1 MKKTRNQEQ
10 AGRRSHLK
18 KLRGRVTMSAC
29 LLLMSIG
36 LAGCGSN
43 SNSSSPSASGTA
55 GSKANEQAQ
64 ADTSAEAQTE
74 AQTDA
79 GNKDGQELTLA
90 DGVAKLIYMDDAYIS
105 LMYYG
110 PYEDTGKHLEDK
122 NGESLGSLFREW
134 TAGNEAWGL
143 FTSEEFP
150 GEGHSADDV
159 LLSVT
164 DYSVSSEPEEF
175 YPLTETLT
183 EEEAETIGLDV
194 LEGHIGSVLAGEA
207 HCDGHGFEAPR
218 LYIFFYDEYH
228 DEILMDM
235 DGLADRF
242 SFYTED
248 GTPLEEWSEDCT
260 MERETKRD
268 YISLYF
274 KNKDKDYNAEANEAM
289 CEEFRALKPYALY
302 TAKDGTTKK
311 FPLFPGE

>member
-79 GNKDGQELTLA
+79 GNEDGQELTLA

-207 HCDGHGFEAPR
+207 ALRRSR
-218 LYIFFYDEYH
+218 L
-228 DEILMDM
+228 
-235 DGLADRF
+235 
-242 SFYTED
+242 
-248 GTPLEEWSEDCT
+248 
-260 MERETKRD
+260 
-268 YISLYF
+268 
-274 KNKDKDYNAEANEAM
+274 
-289 CEEFRALKPYALY
+289 
-302 TAKDGTTKK
+302 
-311 FPLFPGE
+311 